1 METGLTA
8 VELQTTKVF
17 LRFTI
22 ASVLFS
28 FSTLEKSSLFVKA
41 IVCIQAEEIFFVNS
55 LPLLQLNPN
64 FHHRS
69 CMLFVKEN
77 TLIPVSLL

>member
-8 VELQTTKVF
+8 VEFLQTTKVF

-41 IVCIQAEEIFFVNS
+41 IVCIQAEEILV
-55 LPLLQLNPN
+55 
-64 FHHRS
+64 
-69 CMLFVKEN
+69 FVK
-77 TLIPVSLL
+77 